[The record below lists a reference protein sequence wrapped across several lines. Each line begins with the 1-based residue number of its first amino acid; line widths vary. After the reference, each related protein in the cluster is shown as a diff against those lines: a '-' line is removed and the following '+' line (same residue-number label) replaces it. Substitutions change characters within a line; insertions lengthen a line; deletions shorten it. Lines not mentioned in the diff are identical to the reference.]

1 MGIGIFLILHFLQA
15 AFGQILA
22 PSAQEV
28 RYSFESTVVIEKQTS
43 YKPLEIAELQASH
56 LFGIFASPENIR
68 KFGLDPEKVGG
79 LGAPKKNMGIEI
91 LSRRQKDGK
100 WVYTYRSAGTFI
112 LHKKA
117 AAILLSKKSLRVSL
131 PLEPLTTYDIKCT
144 DPHYNGFGDFWY
156 FYNPFRSGCEYLYRP
171 PVAIPVEIKI
181 QQGLAPK
188 KDISPRLDL
197 LRANNGNGNLFSIY
211 VIQGYY
217 ESSQDPRDDGF
228 KSFKLYNGFL
238 RSLGFQEKEV
248 RAGTSYPLSIF
259 TGTLPLSSGK
269 IIDVEIRHLLVES
282 GAESR
287 NVSFAKFFKEAVEQ
301 GDVVIY
307 SGHSGLGSNLD
318 IPYLESKAGKFNF
331 PAGKRQI
338 FWFESCA
345 SYSYYLDHFR
355 FQKTRAT
362 IDVVTNGLSSYFE
375 TGHDLLK
382 AFTVQMLN
390 PVDADKPWLKILQEM
405 ESPLEGGSYLL
416 NVGGL

>member
-1 MGIGIFLILHFLQA
+1 MGIGIFLILQFLQA

-91 LSRRQKDGK
+91 LSRRQQDGK

-117 AAILLSKKSLRVSL
+117 AAILLRKKSLRVSL

-181 QQGLAPK
+181 QHGLAPK

-238 RSLGFQEKEV
+238 RSLSFQEKEV

-259 TGTLPLSSGK
+259 TGTLTLSSGK
-269 IIDVEIRHLLVES
+269 IVDVEIRHLLVES

>member
-1 MGIGIFLILHFLQA
+1 MGIGIFLILQFLQA

-318 IPYLESKAGKFNF
+318 IPYLERKAGKFNF

>member
-1 MGIGIFLILHFLQA
+1 MGIGIFLILQFLQA